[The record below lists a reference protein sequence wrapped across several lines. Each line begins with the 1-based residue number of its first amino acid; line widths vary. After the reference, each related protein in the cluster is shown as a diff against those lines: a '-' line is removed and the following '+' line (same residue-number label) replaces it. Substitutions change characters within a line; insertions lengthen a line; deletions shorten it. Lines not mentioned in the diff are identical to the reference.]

1 MANMGNLTDDI
12 RHETQR
18 GVILMILIRRNL
30 DWVPFGELKQQLLRG
45 QGYPLTDDELR
56 FQLLYLA
63 DAGRGYIELK
73 PLRAG
78 YTQDKQDL
86 ETLQVRATAKAV
98 DLLDRRIAA
107 DQGVAF

>member
-1 MANMGNLTDDI
+1 MGMLTDDI

-18 GVILMILIRRNL
+18 GVNLMILIRRNL

-63 DAGRGYIELK
+63 DPGRGYIETK
-73 PLRAG
+73 PLRLGRAG
-78 YTQDKQDL
+78 EL
-86 ETLQVRATAKAV
+86 EQLQVRATAKAV
-98 DLLDRRIAA
+98 DLVDGRIPAEP
-107 DQGVAF
+107 GVAF

>member
-1 MANMGNLTDDI
+1 MGAMTDDI

-63 DAGRGYIELK
+63 DPARGYIETK
-73 PLRAG
+73 PLRLG
-78 YTQDKQDL
+78 RTEEL
-86 ETLQVRATAKAV
+86 EQLQVRATAKAV
-98 DLLDRRIAA
+98 DLIDGRIPA

>member
-1 MANMGNLTDDI
+1 MGSLTDDI

-18 GVILMILIRRNL
+18 GVILMILIRRSL

-45 QGYPLTDDELR
+45 QGYPLTDDDLR

-63 DAGRGYIELK
+63 DPARGYIEMK
-73 PLRAG
+73 PLRLG
-78 YTQDKQDL
+78 RPQEL
-86 ETLQVRATAKAV
+86 EQAQVRATAKAV
-98 DLLDRRIAA
+98 DLIDGRIPA

>member
-1 MANMGNLTDDI
+1 MGPLTDDI

-63 DAGRGYIELK
+63 DAKRGYIEMK
-73 PLRAG
+73 PLRLG
-78 YTQDKQDL
+78 RPEEPEQ
-86 ETLQVRATAKAV
+86 LQVRATAKAV
-98 DLLDRRIAA
+98 DLIDGRIAT
-107 DQGVAF
+107 DQGIAL